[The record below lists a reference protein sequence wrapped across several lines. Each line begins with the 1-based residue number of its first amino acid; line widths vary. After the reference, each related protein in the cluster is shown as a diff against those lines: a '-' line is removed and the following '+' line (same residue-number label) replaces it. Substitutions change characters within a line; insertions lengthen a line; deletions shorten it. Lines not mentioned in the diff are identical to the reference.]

1 MSTVKRFTEWLLE
14 ELDRQDFR
22 DLERFADDHFSEI
35 GLDVV
40 FTQHFKDRVNDA
52 RNGAPVSYDE
62 LEDLLLSAFNKAGRQ
77 LERLPADSEAVLK
90 QLATWLNVPV
100 KVIDDPEHNERDLVL
115 KTIMRKRR
123 FETPNPEIRI

>member
-1 MSTVKRFTEWLLE
+1 MIKNYSQWLLE
-14 ELDRQDFR
+14 ELDNQDFR
-22 DLERFADDHFSEI
+22 DLERFADDHFNEI

-52 RNGAPVSYDE
+52 RNGAPVRYDE
-62 LEDLLLSAFNKAGRQ
+62 LESLLLSAFNKAGRT
-77 LERLPADSEAVLK
+77 LSKLPVESEAVLK

-100 KVIDDPEHNERDLVL
+100 KVIDDPDHNERDLVL

-123 FETPNPEIRI
+123 FESPNPEIQI

>member
-1 MSTVKRFTEWLLE
+1 MIKTFNQWLNE
-14 ELDRQDFR
+14 ELDAQDFR
-22 DLERFADDHFSEI
+22 DLERFADDHFNEL

-40 FTQHFKDRVNDA
+40 FTSHFKDRVNDA

>member
-1 MSTVKRFTEWLLE
+1 MIKGFNQWLLE
-14 ELDRQDFR
+14 ELDNRDFR
-22 DLERFADDHFSEI
+22 DLERFADDHFSEL

-62 LEDLLLSAFNKAGRQ
+62 LEDLLLKAFNKAGRT
-77 LERLPADSEAVLK
+77 LSKLPVESEAVLK

-100 KVIDDPEHNERDLVL
+100 KVMDDPDHNEKDLVF
-115 KTIMRKRR
+115 KTIMRKRH